1 MTEIASSDKMVVRP
15 PCAECGKE
23 VWGIAQV
30 FHTIGTEIPVH
41 LHADCYYR
49 LKEINKPTK
58 SCLCYET
65 HAWLCAE
72 CTCPCHEGIK

>member
-30 FHTIGTEIPVH
+30 FHTIGTELPVH
-41 LHADCYYR
+41 LHAV
-49 LKEINKPTK
+49 
-58 SCLCYET
+58 CYE
-65 HAWLCAE
+65 HMKYINNEVRKLVDAE
-72 CTCPCHEGIK
+72 YAE